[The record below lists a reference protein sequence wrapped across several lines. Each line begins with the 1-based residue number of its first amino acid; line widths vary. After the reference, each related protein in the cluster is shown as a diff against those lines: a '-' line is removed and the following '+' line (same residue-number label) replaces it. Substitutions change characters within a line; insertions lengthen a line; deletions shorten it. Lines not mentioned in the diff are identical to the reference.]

1 MKTSKSRKI
10 SGKAKAVAPMP
21 EPTTQP
27 SEERKTHM
35 AILQSIDGRFYQVPE
50 DEAEKFLVPADK
62 VEETLRA
69 SGAAQPQA
77 AAAPGPCGA
86 PMSTGG
92 QAPVIIYIVGG
103 GGQGGMGPQPMGAGP
118 QEQQMGA
125 PMGQQVQAY
134 AHHGGHGGHGGGHGG
149 HGGHWGGWGGHWGGG
164 WGGCYNNYSNYRNYS
179 NYYGW

>member
-1 MKTSKSRKI
+1 
-10 SGKAKAVAPMP
+10 
-21 EPTTQP
+21 
-27 SEERKTHM
+27 M

-92 QAPVIIYIVGG
+92 SSPVIIYIVGG
-103 GGQGGMGPQPMGAGP
+103 GGQSGMEPQPMGAGP
-118 QEQQMGA
+118 QGQQMGA

-134 AHHGGHGGHGGGHGG
+134 AHHGGH
-149 HGGHWGGWGGHWGGG
+149 HGGHWGGWGGG
-164 WGGCYNNYSNYRNYS
+164 WGGYYNNYSNYRNYS